1 MTRTLTNLFV
11 AHSPRSRFAGAIAFL
26 DALDAGASA
35 GLASRCAE
43 QAQIQS
49 YGYAATKRL
58 FATI

>member
-1 MTRTLTNLFV
+1 MTRTMTGLF
-11 AHSPRSRFAGAIAFL
+11 AARSPRSRFAGAIAFL

-49 YGYAATKRL
+49 YGYAATQRL